1 MAKVTLNQVLHDFPC
16 PHCQYVRRVSVESET
31 ATVILPRI
39 CPTRR
44 SCESEV
50 LRAYYLTRVEPKC

>member
-1 MAKVTLNQVLHDFPC
+1 MATATLNQLLKFPC
-16 PHCQYVRRVSVESET
+16 PHCQDVRRVSVESET

-39 CPTRR
+39 CPMRR

-50 LRAYYLTRVEPKC
+50 LRAYYLTMGEPKC